1 MLLAITSCCKFTK
14 ELQQTQMMKWMDEY
28 DEFTQHVPKIFGI
41 PFIVNGYQ
49 LYKQW

>member
-28 DEFTQHVPKIFGI
+28 DALHTMSQKYLEFH
-41 PFIVNGYQ
+41 
-49 LYKQW
+49 L